1 MMWFLVQAILASQ
14 VFKTELISIKQ
25 SVLYTI
31 DMYMHTQLSR
41 ERASSLLTFA
51 FAEFK
56 LAARK
61 LSILSFKLWGKKILL
76 LFIFFSF
83 HLGLSLSCFYNSIVT
98 VSQRWQFI
106 FHKKQGVLCFIY
118 MYHSSGQNYTQLD
131 WIPLKHLMEYN
142 SYIKQLL

>member
-1 MMWFLVQAILASQ
+1 MMLFSIQAILASQ

-61 LSILSFKLWGKKILL
+61 LSILSFKL
-76 LFIFFSF
+76 
-83 HLGLSLSCFYNSIVT
+83 
-98 VSQRWQFI
+98 
-106 FHKKQGVLCFIY
+106 
-118 MYHSSGQNYTQLD
+118 
-131 WIPLKHLMEYN
+131 
-142 SYIKQLL
+142 